1 MRREVGDCFWFVFT
15 AVIKTTAKSNLGKKG
30 FVWLILLGN
39 RSMNYRRMLIAGL
52 LSLVLVRLFILYNP
66 GLPA

>member
-15 AVIKTTAKSNLGKKG
+15 AVINTTAKSNLGKKG

-39 RSMNYRRMLIAGL
+39 
-52 LSLVLVRLFILYNP
+52 SLH
-66 GLPA
+66 